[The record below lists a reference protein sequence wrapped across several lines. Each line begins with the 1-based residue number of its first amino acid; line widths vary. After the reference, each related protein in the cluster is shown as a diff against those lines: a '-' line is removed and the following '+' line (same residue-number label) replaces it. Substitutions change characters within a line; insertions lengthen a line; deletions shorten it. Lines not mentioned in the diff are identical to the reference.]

1 MKEECTVKIFKIG
14 LLGLLSLVVS
24 VSGLMAADA
33 GWNKIGES
41 KGIVGYTRPTPKSS
55 IDEIM
60 AVGVVDA
67 PVAALEAI
75 LRDVPALKEFMFLC
89 KEAFLVDLPGQKN
102 TMDSYRM
109 YIRQDLPVV
118 SDRDCIARCDWSIN
132 PATNTLYCHGEG
144 IKSDYHLEKD
154 VVRMP
159 LVTLDYTLVPK
170 GPDKTEV
177 TYLALAVPGGNLPS
191 FVVNLLTKN
200 LGIKTIAGL
209 RDMAKKDKYKNAK
222 TVVTTTAHK

>member
-1 MKEECTVKIFKIG
+1 MKEEYKVKLHKIG
-14 LLGLLSLVVS
+14 LLVLLSLAFS
-24 VSGLMAADA
+24 VSGVLAADT
-33 GWNKIGES
+33 GWKKIGES
-41 KGIVGYTRPTPKSS
+41 NGIVGYTRPTPKSS

-67 PVAALEAI
+67 PVAVVEAI
-75 LRDVPALKEFMFLC
+75 LRDVPALNEFMFLC

-102 TMDSYRM
+102 TTDSYRM

-132 PATNTLYCHGEG
+132 TATDTLYCHGEG
-144 IKSDYHLEKD
+144 IKSDYHLEKG

-159 LVTLDYTLVPK
+159 LVTLDYTLMPK

-177 TYLALAVPGGNLPS
+177 TYLALAVPGGSLPS

-222 TVVTTTAHK
+222 AVVTTTLHK